1 MEHVAG
7 DVSEQTAI
15 DLALHLISRCE
26 RLHGHLWSFRGA
38 IRILRLSPTARRR
51 TESVCLF
58 SASDGS
64 HFCEEVTTYS
74 FLPLAFE
81 PARARTGALVGASS
95 VSAAQ
100 RAAHTRSTHRKC
112 EGAFLQFSLFFGGFR
127 GSETC
132 ILNYLLVSNNVQFK
146 NVTGQKSP
154 HIQKEKSKA
163 HGL

>member
-26 RLHGHLWSFRGA
+26 RSHGHLWSFRGA

-51 TESVCLF
+51 TESVCFF

-64 HFCEEVTTYS
+64 HFCEEDTTDS

-81 PARARTGALVGASS
+81 PARARTSALVGASS
-95 VSAAQ
+95 VTASQ
-100 RAAHTRSTHRKC
+100 RAAHTRTENRGGDAT
-112 EGAFLQFSLFFGGFR
+112 GATARFCNFHCFGGLGAVR
-127 GSETC
+127 LVCLE
-132 ILNYLLVSNNVQFK
+132 LLVGFK
-146 NVTGQKSP
+146 QCA
-154 HIQKEKSKA
+154 I
-163 HGL
+163 